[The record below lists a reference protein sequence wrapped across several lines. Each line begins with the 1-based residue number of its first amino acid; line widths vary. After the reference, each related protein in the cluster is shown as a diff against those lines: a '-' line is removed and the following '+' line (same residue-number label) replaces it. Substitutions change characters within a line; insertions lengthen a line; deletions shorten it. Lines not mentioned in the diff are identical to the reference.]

1 MAFEIA
7 VQALA
12 MPALSPSSVLEPRM
26 PASWPALPIRKPA
39 TIPAPQSAQAA
50 PAENPLL
57 SGFCPGR
64 MLSYFRSMT
73 NHRRC
78 LRNQASQG
86 EPGPNRQAH
95 CLDPWCRV
103 YARDIPE
110 LGNITSTKPGNPT
123 GRWERMTWLDARMV
137 TLLEMVDEREQGFEE
152 EEFRQELLAFFG
164 EVRVALVKARE
175 TTALL
180 PQNPSSFFS
189 SHPKPS
195 AP

>member
-1 MAFEIA
+1 M
-7 VQALA
+7 
-12 MPALSPSSVLEPRM
+12 
-26 PASWPALPIRKPA
+26 
-39 TIPAPQSAQAA
+39 
-50 PAENPLL
+50 
-57 SGFCPGR
+57 SGFGETGPY
-64 MLSYFRSMT
+64 S
-73 NHRRC
+73 RR
-78 LRNQASQG
+78 G
-86 EPGPNRQAH
+86 
-95 CLDPWCRV
+95 LDEGAPDI

-180 PQNPSSFFS
+180 PQNPSSFFP
-189 SHPKPS
+189 SHNGPS
-195 AP
+195 ARSPQA